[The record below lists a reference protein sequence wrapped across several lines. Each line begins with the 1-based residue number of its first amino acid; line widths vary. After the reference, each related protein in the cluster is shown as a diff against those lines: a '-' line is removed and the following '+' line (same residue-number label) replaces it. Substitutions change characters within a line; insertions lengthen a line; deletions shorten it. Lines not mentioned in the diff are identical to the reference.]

1 MSIAEMFLMGWA
13 VIMTVGFFYVRSRAI
28 SLIKE
33 KRALVELV
41 GEICLGDVK
50 PEITHNGN
58 GFIVDTDTIKL
69 GGVRKSYVGE

>member
-13 VIMTVGFFYVRSRAI
+13 VSMTVGFAYVRSRAI
-28 SLIKE
+28 DLMKQKS
-33 KRALVELV
+33 ALVELI

-58 GFIVDTDTIKL
+58 GFLIETDAVKL
-69 GGVRKSYVGE
+69 GGVRKSYVGK

>member
-1 MSIAEMFLMGWA
+1 MSIAEVFLMGWA

-28 SLIKE
+28 GLIRE
-33 KRALVELV
+33 KKLLIELV

-50 PEITHNGN
+50 PEITHDGN

-69 GGVRKSYVGE
+69 GGVRKSHVGE